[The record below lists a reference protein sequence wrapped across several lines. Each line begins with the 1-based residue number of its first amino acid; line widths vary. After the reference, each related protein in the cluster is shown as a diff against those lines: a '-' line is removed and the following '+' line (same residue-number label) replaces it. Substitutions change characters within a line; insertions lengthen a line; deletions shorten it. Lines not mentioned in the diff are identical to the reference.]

1 MANYSDSLPLYIRIA
16 NGAKEYLLL
25 GVFKEEV
32 QIPSTTTLAKQ
43 YGINIATVNKAISV
57 LVDEGLVYK
66 KRGVGMFVK
75 KGAVKKLIKE
85 RRKTFVANYVND
97 TVMEAKKLRYSF
109 EELRVI
115 ATKAF
120 YDIYGEEAKKIG
132 KN

>member
-1 MANYSDSLPLYIRIA
+1 MSKVSDSLPLYVRIA
-16 NGAKEYLLL
+16 EGAKEYLLL

-32 QIPSTTTLAKQ
+32 QLPSTTVLSKQ
-43 YGINIATVNKAISV
+43 YGINIATVNKALSL

-75 KGAVKKLIKE
+75 KGATKKLIKE
-85 RRKTFVANYVND
+85 RRKTFVENYVNE
-97 TVMEAKKLRYSF
+97 TVMEAKKLQYSF
-109 EELRVI
+109 EELREI

-120 YDIYGEEAKKIG
+120 YDIYGDEARKYG